1 MKAKAAYLFFCFLTV
16 LLVGGCGIKTMPIP
30 PQAVIPEA
38 ISDLKCKLDEKRAN
52 LSWSYPGRS
61 IQGESIDNIRN
72 FKIFKAEVAEENYC
86 PSCPII
92 YDFHFEINAS
102 RLKPR
107 KKIHFPDT
115 DLRPGYHYTYMV
127 QSHSG
132 WNIKSRDSNR
142 VAFVW
147 QTPLSAP
154 LGLVPEAGDRLV
166 KLNWSAS
173 DSLAQEVS
181 YQIFRSDD
189 GKKFKSIGP
198 PVVKTFFVDGS
209 AVNGKTYAY
218 KIRAIRHAND
228 IAYPGLLSKSVSA
241 TPKDRTPPA
250 PPRQIDS
257 ISTAGGVRIVWQAVS
272 EKDLGGYRIY
282 RRSADKKTALIIGET
297 GPTGHFFTDT
307 NLPVDAPVWYYSV
320 TAVDQAEPP
329 NESEFSPEI
338 KFDKNI
344 H

>member
-1 MKAKAAYLFFCFLTV
+1 MKAKAAHLFFCFLIV

-38 ISDLKCKLDEKRAN
+38 ISDLKCKLDEKSAT

-72 FKIFKAEVAEENYC
+72 FKIFKAEVAEEDYC

-107 KKIHFPDT
+107 KKIHFSDT
-115 DLRPGYHYTYMV
+115 DLRTGYHYTYMV

-154 LGLVPEAGDRLV
+154 LGLVAEAGDRLV
-166 KLNWSAS
+166 TLNWSAS
-173 DSLAQEVS
+173 DSLAQKVS
-181 YQIFRSDD
+181 YQILRSDN
-189 GKKFKSIGP
+189 GKKYKSIGP

-218 KIRAIRHAND
+218 KIRAIRHAD
-228 IAYPGLLSKSVSA
+228 DTAYPGLLSKPVSA
-241 TPKDRTPPA
+241 TPMDRTPPA
-250 PPRQIDS
+250 PPFQVHS
-257 ISTAGGVRIVWQAVS
+257 ISTAEGVRIVWHGGS
-272 EKDLGGYRIY
+272 ETDIGGYRIY
-282 RRSADKKTALIIGET
+282 RRSANKKIAIMIGES
-297 GPTGHFFTDT
+297 GSTGHFFTDK
-307 NLPVDAPVWYYSV
+307 NLPVNDVVWYYSV
-320 TAVDQAEPP
+320 TAVDQAEPA

-338 KFDKNI
+338 KFDRRIN
-344 H
+344 